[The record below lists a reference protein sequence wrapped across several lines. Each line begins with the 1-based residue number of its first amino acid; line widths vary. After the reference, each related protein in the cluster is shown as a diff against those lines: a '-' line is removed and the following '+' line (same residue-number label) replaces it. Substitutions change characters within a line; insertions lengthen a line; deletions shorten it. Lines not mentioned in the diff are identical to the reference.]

1 MSNEFSSKRSSVPY
15 RDIKVPEPIYQN
27 TQILRQ
33 KALDL
38 GFGQIRDEIGSGSE
52 CPLCQ
57 SPMEQFRVEYQ
68 YNKCPKCGFSQQQI
82 AAGGS
87 GALGLGVIIGLGL
100 AALAQLLSDSDEV
113 PRRRTS
119 RRR

>member
-1 MSNEFSSKRSSVPY
+1 MPVPY
-15 RDIKVPEPIYQN
+15 RDVKVPEPIYQN

-38 GFGQIRDEIGSGSE
+38 GFREIRDEIGSSAQ

-57 SPMEQFRVEYQ
+57 APMEQFRAEYQ
-68 YNKCPKCGFSQQQI
+68 YNTCSNCGFSQQQI

-100 AALAQLLSDSDEV
+100 AALAQLLSESDQ
-113 PRRRTS
+113 PTRRRGS

>member
-1 MSNEFSSKRSSVPY
+1 MPVSY

-33 KALDL
+33 KALEL
-38 GFGQIRDEIGSGSE
+38 GFGQIRDEIGTTSQ

-57 SPMEQFRVEYQ
+57 SPMEQFRAEYQ
-68 YNKCPKCGFSQQQI
+68 YNTCPKCGFSQQQI
-82 AAGGS
+82 AAAGS

-100 AALAQLLSDSDEV
+100 AALAQLLSDSDQA
-113 PRRRTS
+113 PRRRSS